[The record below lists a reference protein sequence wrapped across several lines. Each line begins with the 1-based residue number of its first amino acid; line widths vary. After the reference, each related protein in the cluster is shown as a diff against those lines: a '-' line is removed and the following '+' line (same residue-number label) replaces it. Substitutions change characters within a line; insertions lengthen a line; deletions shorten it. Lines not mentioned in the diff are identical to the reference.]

1 MLTFADSRFDY
12 LGRVRYYTSI
22 AVTPLHL
29 VADLPSRFATAF
41 GGLFVERS
49 QLAED
54 NARLREEVLRLQF
67 ELQKLDHL
75 SAENQRLSDL
85 LKASAIVDDVAVRA
99 QLIGESPDPFTK
111 RVLINKGRRE
121 GVIVGQPVLDAYGLL
136 GQVVEVQ
143 PLTSWVLL
151 ITDPQHSTP
160 VQVNRNG
167 VRAIATGTPDSLHG
181 LSLENIATSADIVVG
196 DVLVTSGLDQ
206 RFPVGY
212 PVGVVAEVQTGNGAT
227 FARILVNPTAQI
239 DRSRNVLLLF
249 RGQAAQ
255 SSGPPQP
262 EKALEGLQ

>member
-1 MLTFADSRFDY
+1 MFADSRFDY
-12 LGRVRYYTSI
+12 LGRVRYYTAI

-29 VADLPSRFATAF
+29 VAALPSRFATAF
-41 GGLFVERS
+41 GGLFVERR

-54 NARLREEVLRLQF
+54 NAQLREEVLRLQF

-75 SAENQRLSDL
+75 SAENQRLNDL
-85 LKASAIVDDVAVRA
+85 LKASAIVDDFAVRA

-111 RVLINKGRRE
+111 RVLINKGSRE
-121 GVIVGQPVLDAYGLL
+121 GVFVGQPVLDAYGLL

-151 ITDPQHSTP
+151 ITDPQHATP

-249 RGQAAQ
+249 RGPTAP
-255 SSGPPQP
+255 SSLLPER